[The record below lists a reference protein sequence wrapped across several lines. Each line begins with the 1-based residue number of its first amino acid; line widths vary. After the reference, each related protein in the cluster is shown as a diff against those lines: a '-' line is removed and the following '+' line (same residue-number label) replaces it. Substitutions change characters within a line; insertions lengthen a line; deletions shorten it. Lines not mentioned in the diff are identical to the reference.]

1 MTTQYHL
8 RSPIQRAN
16 WDHRK
21 FLKMQE
27 DRQKKA
33 DQTVDGA
40 RTAMRRALALNA
52 AIDKYKFFSALL
64 CKAEII

>member
-1 MTTQYHL
+1 
-8 RSPIQRAN
+8 
-16 WDHRK
+16 
-21 FLKMQE
+21 MQE